1 MDEMEGYQHPRS
13 QSLVAIDPSTFVLF
27 CDMNGDRMELLM
39 SIHTG
44 KMHGARR
51 PTPKRTTST

>member
-1 MDEMEGYQHPRS
+1 VDEMEGYQHPRS
-13 QSLVAIDPSTFVLF
+13 QRLVAIDPNTFVLF
-27 CDMNGDRMELLM
+27 CDMNGDRTELFM

-51 PTPKRTTST
+51 PTPKRTTSA